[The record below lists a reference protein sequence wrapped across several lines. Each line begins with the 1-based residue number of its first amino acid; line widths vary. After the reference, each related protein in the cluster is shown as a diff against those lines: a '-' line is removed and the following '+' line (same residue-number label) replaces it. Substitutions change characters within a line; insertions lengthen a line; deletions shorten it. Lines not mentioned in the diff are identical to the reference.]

1 MRGTR
6 RLRHGR
12 IGMDEDTTEGGG
24 PAMGSGDDA
33 SGDGGRQ
40 GSRGSWLLAAGL
52 GLLLAAAAAGLYLN
66 LSGGDGGAA
75 SGGPDGRPA
84 AGDASG
90 LSIPADVVD
99 FPTLEGDTASLAD
112 YSGQVVVL
120 NLWGTWCPP
129 CRREIPDLVE
139 LQERIEPRGGTVI
152 GLAVDSGEPSS
163 IREFAED
170 FGMNY
175 PVWYG
180 EGQDVVSHYRAMG
193 YPTTLLIDREGV
205 IRERRL
211 GPQTAESLMEDLE
224 PLLAEG

>member
-1 MRGTR
+1 
-6 RLRHGR
+6 
-12 IGMDEDTTEGGG
+12 MDEDTTRNDDPATGPDAPGGG
-24 PAMGSGDDA
+24 RRPGEDGPA
-33 SGDGGRQ
+33 SG
-40 GSRGSWLLAAGL
+40 GSRALAAGL
-52 GLLLAAAAAGLYLN
+52 AFLLAAAAAGLYFG
-66 LSGGDGGAA
+66 LSGGDGG
-75 SGGPDGRPA
+75 PDGRPTGGDGGELAVA
-84 AGDASG
+84 AE
-90 LSIPADVVD
+90 VVD

-139 LQERIEPRGGTVI
+139 LQDRIEPRGGTVI

-163 IREFAED
+163 IRDFAED
-170 FGMNY
+170 FGVNY
-175 PVWYG
+175 PIWYG
-180 EGQDVVSHYRAMG
+180 QGQEVVSHYRAMG